1 MRTCSTLK
9 KMTDHYNEIKITK
22 IKNCAAFIITIRE
35 EPETEYID
43 IEAILLQ
50 QISGPEGLYCFPTSN
65 SINLDIII

>member
-9 KMTDHYNEIKITK
+9 KLTDHYNEIKITK

-50 QISGPEGLYCFPTSN
+50 QISGPEGLLLSN
-65 SINLDIII
+65 L